1 MLKKWIYIFTLFC
14 LANSL
19 IAFYSGDT
27 STDPSGQ
34 PQVADID
41 SRAGSSTLLDLLI
54 GQIQNNDEGEDGKAP
69 FKRVFRHT
77 YSIVRSFAFNVQ
89 IPFQSV
95 FSFFRIPGIVHH
107 VYGNHLIR
115 KPILPS
121 YYNFLF
127 RLSPF

>member
-1 MLKKWIYIFTLFC
+1 MKKWIYIFTLFC

-19 IAFYSGDT
+19 LAFYSGDT
-27 STDPSGQ
+27 ATGTDDRT
-34 PQVADID
+34 QVADID
-41 SRAGSSTLLDLLI
+41 SHAGSSTLLDLLI
-54 GQIQNNDEGEDGKAP
+54 SQIQNDDEGEDGKAP

-77 YSIVRSFAFNVQ
+77 YSFVRSFAFNVQ
-89 IPFQSV
+89 APLQTV
-95 FSFFRIPGIVHH
+95 FNFFRIPGVVRH

-115 KPILPS
+115 KPILPT